1 MEILLSKIFTRAQ
14 AQSGH
19 QLTGQSRRLSAYV
32 DTMYTRTFGK
42 WQLVKPHGETVECVL
57 EPGNFH
63 DRNAVAVSAAE
74 RWLPRKVSRVR
85 ALLLK
90 TGGIV
95 RCTVTGRR

>member
-1 MEILLSKIFTRAQ
+1 MA
-14 AQSGH
+14 
-19 QLTGQSRRLSAYV
+19 V
-32 DTMYTRTFGK
+32 
-42 WQLVKPHGETVECVL
+42 GETVECVL

-63 DRNAVAVSAAE
+63 DRNAVAVE
-74 RWLPRKVSRVR
+74 KDGIIIGYLPRKVSRVR

>member
-1 MEILLSKIFTRAQ
+1 MAKAV
-14 AQSGH
+14 
-19 QLTGQSRRLSAYV
+19 TGQSRRLPAYRGYHAYEDIWEV
-32 DTMYTRTFGK
+32 A
-42 WQLVKPHGETVECVL
+42 VGETVTVECVL

-63 DRNAVAVSAAE
+63 DRNAVAVE
-74 RWLPRKVSRVR
+74 KDGIIIGYLPWKVSRVR